1 MPSAA
6 HLGDPLE
13 GLQPLGDKGWWG
25 GLAAAAATDD
35 ERKVIEHNRELL
47 SRFAAAF
54 RTRYYVSCWHMNADV
69 NPDMWRSYASQPDSV
84 ALRTTYAKLRAALPA
99 YVGIGM
105 VRYIDYAKERL
116 PTLNMFEYI
125 THKNQCFAHERELR
139 AVAMHPVIEGLDQQ
153 HFRSHHFE
161 SEKSTSFRVYAPEV
175 DLGQLL
181 EAVVLHRDAPEDFG
195 EIVASLCIKAG
206 LPAPTRSAV

>member
-6 HLGDPLE
+6 RLGDPLE
-13 GLQPLGDKGWWG
+13 GMQPTGDKDWWVR
-25 GLAAAAATDD
+25 LSEAAGSD
-35 ERKVIEHNRELL
+35 EERRSIEHNHELL

-54 RTRYYVSCWHMNADV
+54 RTRYYVSCWHMAADV
-69 NPDMWRSYASQPDSV
+69 NPDMWKSYADGPESV
-84 ALRTTYAKLRAALPA
+84 AVQTTFAKLRGALPA

-125 THKNQCFAHERELR
+125 THKNQCFAQERELR
-139 AVAMHPVIEGLDQQ
+139 AVATHPVVAGLDQE

-161 SEKSTSFRVYAPEV
+161 AERDVSFRVYAPELS
-175 DLGQLL
+175 LGQVFDTVMLR
-181 EAVVLHRDAPEDFG
+181 RDADPVFG
-195 EIVASLCIKAG
+195 EAMASLCIEAG
-206 LPAPTRSAV
+206 LPAPLRSTA